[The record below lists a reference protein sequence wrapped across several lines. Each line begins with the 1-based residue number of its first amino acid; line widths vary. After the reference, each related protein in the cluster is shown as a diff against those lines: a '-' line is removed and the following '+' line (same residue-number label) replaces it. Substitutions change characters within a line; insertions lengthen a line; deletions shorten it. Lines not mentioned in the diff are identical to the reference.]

1 MEGGRFPRMT
11 DKTPNADLALTK
23 QLTAD
28 DIAKV
33 NTVIIEKA
41 QSDIALIP
49 QMIRHIVMSGGKRLR
64 PALTLLSARM
74 LGYEGERHIALA
86 ACVEFIHT
94 ATLLHDDVVDESKLR
109 RGEET
114 ANELWGNKTSVLV
127 GDFLLSK
134 AFQLMVADGS
144 LTVLRILSDAS
155 AVIAQGEVLQLTT
168 SNSLDTSEQ
177 DYLDVIAGKT
187 ATLFAAAS
195 ELGAVLTDQPALEA
209 PMREFGLC
217 LGMAFQMMDDALD
230 YSAQQANLGKTVG
243 DDFREGK
250 ITLPVIHAFAQ
261 GTAQEKAFW
270 QRCMEE
276 LEQTET
282 DLARALELLQ
292 QHKALEY
299 TVQRARDYCDRAIE
313 ILDQFND
320 CPEKQALREIVDFCI
335 SRAY

>member
-144 LTVLRILSDAS
+144 LTVLRILSDAL
-155 AVIAQGEVLQLTT
+155 A
-168 SNSLDTSEQ
+168 N
-177 DYLDVIAGKT
+177 
-187 ATLFAAAS
+187 F
-195 ELGAVLTDQPALEA
+195 
-209 PMREFGLC
+209 FGLKN
-217 LGMAFQMMDDALD
+217 G
-230 YSAQQANLGKTVG
+230 
-243 DDFREGK
+243 
-250 ITLPVIHAFAQ
+250 TLAP
-261 GTAQEKAFW
+261 
-270 QRCMEE
+270 
-276 LEQTET
+276 
-282 DLARALELLQ
+282 
-292 QHKALEY
+292 
-299 TVQRARDYCDRAIE
+299 
-313 ILDQFND
+313 
-320 CPEKQALREIVDFCI
+320 
-335 SRAY
+335 